1 MTTYTCP
8 EKNCDVVI
16 EGNDT
21 IREILKHEK
30 IHYKKKKIIEKVEI
44 KDCEHCNGRGTVS
57 ETYLVEEDELSETD

>member
-21 IREILKHEK
+21 IREILAHEK
-30 IHYKKKKIIEKVEI
+30 IHYKKKNYIEIIEAKQCTHCNGTGKIIEKV
-44 KDCEHCNGRGTVS
+44 
-57 ETYLVEEDELSETD
+57 LVEDELS